1 MRDTLILADTGV
13 REVLPEM
20 DFRVHLRVI
29 DLKKTYEVRVPVQA
43 LKGVSFQVERGEFVA
58 IMGPSGAGKS
68 TLLHLL
74 ALLDPPTSGKIEI
87 DGSDISTLSYHQ
99 KTAFRLRELGYVF
112 QEYALLPEL
121 NALENV
127 YLPLMLLGT
136 GRKEYVETATGLL
149 QTVGLGQRL
158 HHLVHELSGGEQQR
172 VAVARSLV
180 NKPKVLFADE
190 PCANLDTENKVIVMS
205 LLRRLCNE
213 LNQTIVMV
221 THEMEEREYADRV
234 VWIKDGIIEREEKI
248 GRRVPS

>member
-234 VWIKDGIIEREEKI
+234 VWIKDGIVEREEKTS
-248 GRRVPS
+248 RRVPS

>member
-1 MRDTLILADTGV
+1 
-13 REVLPEM
+13 M

-234 VWIKDGIIEREEKI
+234 VWIKDGIVEREEKTS
-248 GRRVPS
+248 RRVPS

>member
-1 MRDTLILADTGV
+1 MIK
-13 REVLPEM
+13 
-20 DFRVHLRVI
+20 VI
-29 DLKKTYEVRVPVQA
+29 DLKKTYEVRGPVQA
-43 LKGVSFQVERGEFVA
+43 LKGVSFQVDRGEFVA

-74 ALLDPPTSGKIEI
+74 ALLDTPTSGNIEI

-99 KTAFRLRELGYVF
+99 KTAFRLKELGYVF

-149 QTVGLGQRL
+149 QTMGLGQRL

-190 PCANLDTENKVIVMS
+190 PCANLDTENKGIVMS
-205 LLRRLCNE
+205 LLRTVCNE

-234 VWIKDGIIEREEKI
+234 VWIKDGIIEREEKTS
-248 GRRVPS
+248 RRVPS

>member
-1 MRDTLILADTGV
+1 LIK
-13 REVLPEM
+13 
-20 DFRVHLRVI
+20 VI

-43 LKGVSFQVERGEFVA
+43 LKGLSFQVERGEFVA

-87 DGSDISTLSYHQ
+87 DGADISTLSYHQ

-190 PCANLDTENKVIVMS
+190 PCANLDTENKGIVMS
-205 LLRRLCNE
+205 LLRAVCNE

-234 VWIKDGIIEREEKI
+234 VWIKDGVIEREEKI
-248 GRRVPS
+248 SRRVPS

>member
-1 MRDTLILADTGV
+1 LIK
-13 REVLPEM
+13 
-20 DFRVHLRVI
+20 VI

-58 IMGPSGAGKS
+58 IVGPSGAGKS

-74 ALLDPPTSGKIEI
+74 ALLDSPTSGKIEI
-87 DGSDISTLSYHQ
+87 DGSDISTLSSHQ
-99 KTAFRLRELGYVF
+99 KTAFRLKELGYVF

-136 GRKEYVETATGLL
+136 ARKEYVKTATGLL

-190 PCANLDTENKVIVMS
+190 PCANLDTENKGIVMS

-248 GRRVPS
+248 G

>member
-1 MRDTLILADTGV
+1 MIK
-13 REVLPEM
+13 
-20 DFRVHLRVI
+20 VI

-87 DGSDISTLSYHQ
+87 DGADISTLSYHQ

-190 PCANLDTENKVIVMS
+190 PCANLDTENKGIVMS
-205 LLRRLCNE
+205 LLRTVCNE

-221 THEMEEREYADRV
+221 THEMEEREYDDRV
-234 VWIKDGIIEREEKI
+234 VWIKDGVIEREEKI
-248 GRRVPS
+248 SRRVPS

>member
-1 MRDTLILADTGV
+1 LIK
-13 REVLPEM
+13 
-20 DFRVHLRVI
+20 VI

-43 LKGVSFQVERGEFVA
+43 LKGVSFEVERGEFVA
-58 IMGPSGAGKS
+58 IVGPSGAGKS

-74 ALLDPPTSGKIEI
+74 ALLDTPTSGKIEI
-87 DGSDISTLSYHQ
+87 DGSDISTLSSHQ
-99 KTAFRLRELGYVF
+99 KTAFRLKELGYVF

-136 GRKEYVETATGLL
+136 ARKEYVKTATGLL

-190 PCANLDTENKVIVMS
+190 PCSNHDTENKGIVMS

>member
-1 MRDTLILADTGV
+1 MIK
-13 REVLPEM
+13 
-20 DFRVHLRVI
+20 VI

-87 DGSDISTLSYHQ
+87 DGADISTLSYHQ

-190 PCANLDTENKVIVMS
+190 PCANLDTENKGIVMS

-221 THEMEEREYADRV
+221 THEMEETEYADRV

>member
-1 MRDTLILADTGV
+1 MIK
-13 REVLPEM
+13 
-20 DFRVHLRVI
+20 VI

-87 DGSDISTLSYHQ
+87 DGADISTLSYRQ

-190 PCANLDTENKVIVMS
+190 PCANLDTENKGIVMS

-221 THEMEEREYADRV
+221 THEMEETEYADRV

>member
-1 MRDTLILADTGV
+1 LIK
-13 REVLPEM
+13 
-20 DFRVHLRVI
+20 VI

-87 DGSDISTLSYHQ
+87 DGADISTLSYHQ

-172 VAVARSLV
+172 VAVARSLI

-190 PCANLDTENKVIVMS
+190 PCANLDTENKGIVMS

-221 THEMEEREYADRV
+221 THEMEETEYADRV

>member
-1 MRDTLILADTGV
+1 LIK
-13 REVLPEM
+13 
-20 DFRVHLRVI
+20 VI

-87 DGSDISTLSYHQ
+87 DGADISTLSYHQ

-190 PCANLDTENKVIVMS
+190 PCANLDTENKGIVMS

-221 THEMEEREYADRV
+221 THEMEETEYADRV

>member
-1 MRDTLILADTGV
+1 MIK
-13 REVLPEM
+13 
-20 DFRVHLRVI
+20 VI

-58 IMGPSGAGKS
+58 IVGPSGAGKS

-74 ALLDPPTSGKIEI
+74 ALLDSPTSGKIEI
-87 DGSDISTLSYHQ
+87 DGSDISTLSSHQ
-99 KTAFRLRELGYVF
+99 KTAFRLKELGYVF

-136 GRKEYVETATGLL
+136 ARKEYVKTATGLL

-190 PCANLDTENKVIVMS
+190 PCANLDTENKGIVMS

-248 GRRVPS
+248 G

>member
-1 MRDTLILADTGV
+1 MIK
-13 REVLPEM
+13 
-20 DFRVHLRVI
+20 VI

-43 LKGVSFQVERGEFVA
+43 LKGVSFEVERGEFVA
-58 IMGPSGAGKS
+58 IVGPSGAGKS

-74 ALLDPPTSGKIEI
+74 ALLDTPTSGKIEI
-87 DGSDISTLSYHQ
+87 DGSDISTLSSHQ
-99 KTAFRLRELGYVF
+99 KTAFRLKELGYVF

-136 GRKEYVETATGLL
+136 ARKEYVKTATGLL

-190 PCANLDTENKVIVMS
+190 TCANLDTENKGIVMS

>member
-1 MRDTLILADTGV
+1 MIK
-13 REVLPEM
+13 
-20 DFRVHLRVI
+20 VI

-58 IMGPSGAGKS
+58 IVGPSGAGKS

-74 ALLDPPTSGKIEI
+74 ALLDTPTSGKIEI
-87 DGSDISTLSYHQ
+87 DGSDISTLSSHQ
-99 KTAFRLRELGYVF
+99 KTAFRLKELGYVF

-136 GRKEYVETATGLL
+136 ARKEYVKTATGLL

-190 PCANLDTENKVIVMS
+190 PCANLDTENKGIVMS

-248 GRRVPS
+248 G

>member
-1 MRDTLILADTGV
+1 MIK
-13 REVLPEM
+13 
-20 DFRVHLRVI
+20 VI

-190 PCANLDTENKVIVMS
+190 PCANLDTENKGIVMS

-234 VWIKDGIIEREEKI
+234 VWIKDGVIEREEKT